1 MTAATATAPR
11 TQILTRGS
19 HAWRIT
25 RYTDTHFVA
34 VNNKGVTRVY
44 NSESQCDS
52 FWNFLESVGF
62 RLRQDGW
69 SLTTVVKKETPAPVA
84 AAPVAEPRIHVIP
97 NRGNAE
103 MAARYAASSEPWS
116 SSDCLD
122 WRDRDNASK

>member
-1 MTAATATAPR
+1 MTTATAPK

-34 VNNKGVTRVY
+34 VNNKGVTRIY
-44 NSESQCDS
+44 DSERQCDS

-62 RLRQDGW
+62 RLRTDGW
-69 SLTTVVKKETPAPVA
+69 SLTTVVKKEASAPAPVA
-84 AAPVAEPRIHVIP
+84 APVLHIVP
-97 NRGNAE
+97 NQGNPE
-103 MAARYAASSEPWS
+103 LAAAYAATSGPFDY
-116 SSDCLD
+116 SDGLD

>member
-1 MTAATATAPR
+1 MTTATAPK

-25 RYTDTHFVA
+25 KYTDTHFVA
-34 VNNKGVTRVY
+34 VNNKGVTRIY
-44 NSESQCDS
+44 DSERQCDS

-62 RLRQDGW
+62 RLRTDGW
-69 SLTTVVKKETPAPVA
+69 SLTTVVKKTPTPAVAPPVA
-84 AAPVAEPRIHVIP
+84 KPVVHIVP

-103 MAARYAASSEPWS
+103 LAAAYAANPFGSVYDT
-116 SSDCLD
+116 SDGLD

>member
-1 MTAATATAPR
+1 MTTATAPR

-34 VNNKGVTRVY
+34 VNNKGVTRIY
-44 NSESQCDS
+44 DSERQCDS

-62 RLRQDGW
+62 RLRNEGW
-69 SLTTVVKKETPAPVA
+69 SLTTVVKKETPAP
-84 AAPVAEPRIHVIP
+84 APVAAPRMHIVP

-103 MAARYAASSEPWS
+103 LAAAYAADPYDYSTSSGG
-116 SSDCLD
+116 LD